1 MEVLKKNYK
10 SILIMWGMFMVEIS
24 AIIRANVL
32 YDDDLGRNLEG
43 YTGNAY
49 DSRYISDWVS
59 RLLNGNRHIT
69 DISPLTQI
77 LACLLLAVSVVIVF
91 RIFDEA
97 KKINFL
103 TYMCGTLVISPYFLE
118 NISYKVDSVF
128 MALSVLAVIV
138 PFLWLE
144 ENWKF
149 IVASVLGLLVMCMTY
164 QASSGIYPM
173 LVIVVA
179 FWKWNQ
185 GNNTLKE
192 SLIFIAKSAITY
204 ILSLA
209 FFAVFLVKPI
219 EEGYINNGITF
230 GNDIIKVVVQNYI
243 RMYMTIVSDFMKL
256 WNILTVLIA
265 FAFVIVSVLSA
276 HGKKVHACIGAAL
289 TGILLLITA
298 FGVYPFLD
306 GTLVE
311 PRSMYG
317 FSVLLFLVS
326 AIIVDNAQ
334 GLIGKVLKMPVFIIA
349 WCFFA
354 FSFTYGNALASQMEY
369 VNFRTAEVIDD
380 LTELDFFLQDGE
392 KKILIKGSV
401 GFAPS
406 VRNLPYDYVLIH
418 KLVPCYLEEGVNDWN
433 SYRFYNYYGL
443 SNVKRV
449 YDFEDENGFE
459 LCHESSY
466 HRILSKDNEIIIE
479 LKDEVKE

>member
-204 ILSLA
+204 IISLA

-230 GNDIIKVVVQNYI
+230 GNNIIKVVIQNYI
-243 RMYMTIVSDFMKL
+243 RMYMTIVSDFMKG
-256 WNILTVLIA
+256 WNILTVLTA

-276 HGKKVHACIGAAL
+276 HVKKLYAFVGAVL
-289 TGILLLITA
+289 TGMLLLVTS

-317 FSVLLFLVS
+317 FSVLLFLLGI
-326 AIIVDNAQ
+326 IIVNHAQ
-334 GLIGKVLKMPVFIIA
+334 GLIGKALKLPVFILS
-349 WCFFA
+349 WCLFV

>member
-1 MEVLKKNYK
+1 
-10 SILIMWGMFMVEIS
+10 MWGLFMVEIL

-32 YDDDLGRNLEG
+32 YDDDLGRNLYG

-59 RLLNGNRHIT
+59 ILLNCNRHIT

-77 LACLLLAVSVVIVF
+77 LACLFLAISVVIVYMT
-91 RIFDEA
+91 ISDA
-97 KKINFL
+97 PKMNFL
-103 TYMCGTLVISPYFLE
+103 SYMCGTLIISPYFLE

-128 MALSVLAVIV
+128 MALSVMAVV
-138 PFLWLE
+138 APFLWIE

-149 IVASVLGLLVMCMTY
+149 IIASVLGLLVMCMTY

-243 RMYMTIVSDFMKL
+243 RMYMTIVSDFMKW

-334 GLIGKVLKMPVFIIA
+334 GLIGRVLKMPVFIIA

-354 FSFTYGNALASQMEY
+354 FSFTYGNALSSQMEY
-369 VNFRTAEVIDD
+369 VNFRTSEVIDD
-380 LTELDFFLQDGE
+380 LTELECFLKDGE

-418 KLVPCYLEEGVNDWN
+418 KLVPCYLEEGTNDWN

-449 YDFEDENGFE
+449 YDFEDENRFE